1 MGYKELQKE
10 TEQLDCERCRLNSML
25 LEHCEAYRE
34 NQP

>member
-10 TEQLDCERCRLNSML
+10 TEQLDCEIGRLNSML
-25 LEHCEAYRE
+25 LEHRDAYGE